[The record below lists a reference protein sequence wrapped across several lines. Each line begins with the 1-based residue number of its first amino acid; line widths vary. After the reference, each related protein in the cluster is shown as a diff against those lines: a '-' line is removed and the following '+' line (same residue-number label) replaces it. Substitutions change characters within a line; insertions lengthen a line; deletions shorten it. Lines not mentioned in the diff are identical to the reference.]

1 MVELCKGPLEV
12 EAPCVDG
19 VGVEVELF
27 TVVATGVVEED
38 GVVEVVGPR
47 LEVVAA
53 VVDAAEVLIPGF

>member
-1 MVELCKGPLEV
+1 MVEMFEGPLEV

-38 GVVEVVGPR
+38 GVVDVVGPR
-47 LEVVAA
+47 LEVIAA
-53 VVDAAEVLIPGF
+53 VVDAAEVVVPGL

>member
-1 MVELCKGPLEV
+1 MFEGPLEV

-38 GVVEVVGPR
+38 GVVDVVGPR
-47 LEVVAA
+47 LEVIAA
-53 VVDAAEVLIPGF
+53 VVDAAKVVVPGL